1 MAHLINEGY
10 ANSSTLISYGN
21 GSNVFIN
28 KKRYLD
34 LSFCAGTYLL
44 GHNSKTF
51 QKAIIDL
58 KNKKISNFASPN
70 VHAENFGK
78 TLKKI
83 IPSYS
88 KFVLCNSGTEA
99 VTKGI
104 RICRAITKKN
114 LILSING
121 SWHGSVDETLYT
133 YKKRKKKKLSDG
145 LYSDGKKFY
154 LQTIITSKKQK
165 KSSKSIKVKYVVF

>member
-1 MAHLINEGY
+1 MAQLINEGY
-10 ANSSTLISYGN
+10 TNSSTLISHGK
-21 GSNVFIN
+21 GSNIFIN
-28 KKRYLD
+28 KKKYLD
-34 LSFCAGTYLL
+34 LYFFAGTYLL
-44 GHNSKTF
+44 GHNSQTF
-51 QKAIIDL
+51 QKAITDL

-70 VHAENFGK
+70 IHAENFGK

-121 SWHGSVDETLYT
+121 SWHGSVDETLYS
-133 YKKRKKKKLSDG
+133 YKKRRNKNFLKAFILMEKKL
-145 LYSDGKKFY
+145 Y
-154 LQTIITSKKQK
+154 LQIIITLKKQK
-165 KSSKSIKVKYVVF
+165 KSSKSIRVNYVVF

>member
-1 MAHLINEGY
+1 MAQLINEGY
-10 ANSSTLISYGN
+10 TNSSTLISYGK

-28 KKRYLD
+28 KKYLD

-88 KFVLCNSGTEA
+88 KFVLCNSRNQA

-104 RICRAITKKN
+104 RICRAITKKKFN
-114 LILSING
+114 FK
-121 SWHGSVDETLYT
+121 
-133 YKKRKKKKLSDG
+133 YKWKLAW
-145 LYSDGKKFY
+145 FRR
-154 LQTIITSKKQK
+154 
-165 KSSKSIKVKYVVF
+165 